1 MRPDIDPTNAKILA
15 LLQAD
20 ARMSASAI
28 GKSVHLS
35 RQAVQDRISRLEQSG
50 VIRGYRAEVSEA
62 AGSVQA
68 VLTIRIA
75 ERPCAPALE
84 WLAQLAGVTS
94 VMSVSGESDAV
105 VLANLPSLEALS
117 RLNDAVAT
125 SPMVSA
131 HQSQIIL
138 RRY

>member
-1 MRPDIDPTNAKILA
+1 MSPDIDPTNAKILA
-15 LLQAD
+15 LLRAD

-50 VIRGYRAEVSEA
+50 VIRGYHADVAETSA
-62 AGSVQA
+62 AVEA
-68 VLTIRIA
+68 VLTVRIA
-75 ERPCAPALE
+75 DRPCAPALE
-84 WLAQLAGVTS
+84 WLARLTGVTS
-94 VMSVSGESDAV
+94 VMSVSGDSDAV
-105 VLANLPSLEALS
+105 VLASLPSLEALS

-125 SPMVSA
+125 SPLIGG

>member
-1 MRPDIDPTNAKILA
+1 MSLDIDPTNAKILA

-35 RQAVQDRISRLEQSG
+35 RQAVQDRISRMEQSG
-50 VIRGYRAEVSEA
+50 VIRGYHADVAET

-75 ERPCAPALE
+75 DRPCAPALE
-84 WLAQLAGVTS
+84 WLTRLAGVTS
-94 VMSVSGESDAV
+94 VMSVSGDSDAV
-105 VLANLPSLEALS
+105 VLASLPSLEALS

-125 SPMVSA
+125 SPLISA
-131 HQSQIIL
+131 QQSQVIL